1 MAILTAIEDL
11 FKSFYELIATVVST
25 FYHII
30 QTFVN
35 AVLSFFTGI
44 INMIADVF
52 SGAVDIVGGVGK
64 FVLGKV
70 SACRTPSAA
79 HQQHVLTLIGNI
91 VIIGLIAAGGYA
103 YLRYTAQGRQVAAG
117 KKNA

>member
-1 MAILTAIEDL
+1 MSIINAIEDL
-11 FKSFYELIATVVST
+11 FKSFYELIATIVST

-30 QTFVN
+30 QTFVT

-64 FVLGKV
+64 FLLGKAPPSV
-70 SACRTPSAA
+70 TCRTACADSFQETSSLSASS
-79 HQQHVLTLIGNI
+79 
-91 VIIGLIAAGGYA
+91 
-103 YLRYTAQGRQVAAG
+103 
-117 KKNA
+117 